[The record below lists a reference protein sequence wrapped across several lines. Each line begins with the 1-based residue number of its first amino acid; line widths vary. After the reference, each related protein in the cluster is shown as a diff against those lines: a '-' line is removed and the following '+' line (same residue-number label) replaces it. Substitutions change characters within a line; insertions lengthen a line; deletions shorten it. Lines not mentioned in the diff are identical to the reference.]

1 MIIPKSFFPQ
11 VCLFALVSC
20 CLPSFSAPKEVPPNP
35 REALKAGRP
44 DHNRSMLDFHRKK
57 RPLGDEQIE
66 LLHSLLDAP
75 PERLRVIRQT
85 VERIESMS
93 PEQRRG
99 MKARLKRFRDKSPHD
114 RSKMMSD
121 FKARQD
127 FLNRHWRTLDPP
139 SRTREMNRFRKMD
152 MGERT
157 KYLER
162 IRAIQK
168 GSEARPSNKSE
179 NP

>member
-11 VCLFALVSC
+11 VCLLALVSC

-75 PERLRVIRQT
+75 PERLRHPANRRAD
-85 VERIESMS
+85 RINVPGTAQGDE
-93 PEQRRG
+93 
-99 MKARLKRFRDKSPHD
+99 
-114 RSKMMSD
+114 
-121 FKARQD
+121 
-127 FLNRHWRTLDPP
+127 
-139 SRTREMNRFRKMD
+139 
-152 MGERT
+152 GE
-157 KYLER
+157 
-162 IRAIQK
+162 A
-168 GSEARPSNKSE
+168 
-179 NP
+179 